1 MLARKVVSSWS
12 MQFYPPAVG
21 LDGEDK
27 SACHPEI
34 DEALFYN
41 EFEEERYK
49 LF

>member
-12 MQFYPPAVG
+12 MQFDPPAVG

-27 SACHPEI
+27 DVRHPGI
-34 DEALFYN
+34 DAALFYN
-41 EFEEERYK
+41 EFEEERCK